1 MSKCSLGGGISSS
14 ISTPR
19 VWGMGART
27 PWLCAGVCVEGEVR
41 GRDGETAGMQLNE
54 NKQVTSYNALQL
66 VYHKVRVPYSR
77 KLLWG
82 F

>member
-41 GRDGETAGMQLNE
+41 GRDGETAGMQLKE
-54 NKQVTSYNALQL
+54 KQTVTTYNNIVTLQL
-66 VYHKVRVPYSR
+66 VY
-77 KLLWG
+77 
-82 F
+82 